1 MSGGYLDSASKA
13 HQITADA
20 GSVTF
25 SQGERDGEIEF
36 EVRVSKPVADE
47 TAHVPKFSVYLFD
60 CETPIGTEGVVT
72 ASNDVGIDRSEPFEG
87 TEYDV
92 RPVVV
97 DVDVT
102 KLSQAT
108 DIFQYLNDGSQGEL
122 KICVKAEIGSIT
134 IDADTES
141 SISFVNVMF
150 YILLKMSEDF
160 SNASYTVTV
169 EESSAV
175 GGTQQDVNV
184 EYGCRSSYIDIFVI
198 IE

>member
-1 MSGGYLDSASKA
+1 MGEYLESASKA

-20 GSVTF
+20 GSVDF
-25 SQGERDGEIEF
+25 SQGDRDGEIEF
-36 EVRVSKPVADE
+36 ELKVSKPVAGE
-47 TAHVPKFSVYLFD
+47 TVHVPQISVYQFD
-60 CETPIGTEGVVT
+60 CKTPISIEGAVIATNDGDITDTEV
-72 ASNDVGIDRSEPFEG
+72 IDG